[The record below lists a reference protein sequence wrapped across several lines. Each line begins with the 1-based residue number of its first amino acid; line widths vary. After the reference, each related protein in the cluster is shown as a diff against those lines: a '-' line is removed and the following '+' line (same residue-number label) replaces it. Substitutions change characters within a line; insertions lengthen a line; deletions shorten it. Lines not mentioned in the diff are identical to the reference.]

1 MLTKIK
7 SGFSRKVR
15 VMGSN
20 ASNLLNSFFFQTVKE
35 THTSTICLN
44 QLLQILLAVGQL
56 IAIMVFGQRPGRIV
70 KIGMDGLVIQR
81 KVKMLDQYLLL

>member
-1 MLTKIK
+1 M
-7 SGFSRKVR
+7 
-15 VMGSN
+15 MGSN
-20 ASNLLNSFFFQTVKE
+20 ASNLLNSFFLFISQTVKE

-81 KVKMLDQYLLL
+81 KVEMLDQYLLL